1 MIKLDKDAL
10 IDRFRV
16 QWASLRPTV
25 PVAWENAPAID
36 PAPTGPYVAY
46 FIRPGRYRRQYVGDG
61 PGWYHGQGRVLVQ
74 VFTPKESE
82 TATADLFC
90 DDIVTIYRRWRS
102 ADLAVRMEGD
112 AEPVVVPG
120 DPNFHQVNVSLPYT
134 SWRWL

>member
-10 IDRFRV
+10 IERFRV

-25 PVAWENAPAID
+25 PIAWENAPAID

-46 FIRPGRYRRQYVGDG
+46 FIRTGRYQRRYVGEG

-74 VFTPKESE
+74 VFTPKEGE
-82 TATADLFC
+82 TAISDALS
-90 DDIVTIYRRWRS
+90 DDAVAIYRRWRS
-102 ADLAVRMEGD
+102 ADAAVRTEGD
-112 AEPVVVPG
+112 VEPTVVPG
-120 DPNFHQVNVSLPYT
+120 DPNWHQVNVSIPYT